1 MNTLG
6 RIVAAAVLLI
16 LGGPADADTTTPK
29 PNTTDQQ
36 PSGTAPSSQTK
47 AQGQA
52 GQEIQE
58 EPNDS
63 TQQSQDTVPGTP
75 KGKQQGD
82 PQEGQSQQPSGT
94 SVQ

>member
-1 MNTLG
+1 MKTIG
-6 RIVAAAVLLI
+6 WIVALAVLVVLR
-16 LGGPADADTTTPK
+16 GPADADTTAPPK

-47 AQGQA
+47 AQGQT

-58 EPNDS
+58 EPVDS
-63 TQQSQDTVPGTP
+63 TQQSQDTVPGTT

-82 PQEGQSQQPSGT
+82 PQQAPSGT

>member
-1 MNTLG
+1 MRTLG
-6 RIVAAAVLLI
+6 WIVAVAGLLV
-16 LGGPADADTTTPK
+16 LGGPADADTTAPPK

-36 PSGTAPSSQTK
+36 PSGAAPSSQTMPK
-47 AQGQA
+47 GQT

-63 TQQSQDTVPGTP
+63 TQQSQDTVSGTT

-82 PQEGQSQQPSGT
+82 PQQGQSQQPS
-94 SVQ
+94 VQ